1 MANVKGPLLS
11 LKAAGTFGKTIT
23 YQGRPSG
30 TSAYLRT
37 TSYDSKADGQV
48 ISRDYFL
55 AGTAYWGT
63 IGLPYQTQWNE
74 FVIRY
79 YKAS

>member
-30 TSAYLRT
+30 TAAYLRT
-37 TSYDSKADGQV
+37 TSYDKRSDDQATT
-48 ISRDYFL
+48 RDYFL
-55 AGTAYWGT
+55 SAATYWGK
-63 IGLPYQTQWNE
+63 IGLPYQTQWNS
-74 FVIRY
+74 FVF
-79 YKAS
+79 